1 MTSIL
6 ADNQYTLEQFKHRES
21 MGNIPELSNDII
33 EKINKLAKRVGAP
46 TYQKT
51 PVFKRSNQH
60 YQKKLK
66 KENISNEDWEAIRNF
81 KTTKLEKNVEGL
93 DAKIDEI
100 RSYLNKLT
108 DKNYEEMFDAIVTII
123 KEIVNENDNNTLE
136 IVGKH
141 IFEIGCLNKF
151 WSGLYAKLYKDLIEK
166 YPIMQEICVKN
177 FNSFENIFAT
187 INFAD
192 AQENYNLFCEYNK
205 ENEKRRALSE
215 FFIVCCGYDVI
226 DKIKMQ
232 DIIINFFEKI
242 EEYKNDSSK
251 VELIEEIISNLSIM
265 LAKGHGFLKHLD
277 KFNIIEE
284 KIDEYSSMV
293 SKKYSGFSQK
303 VIFKFM
309 DIQENPWKIN

>member
-1 MTSIL
+1 MASIL
-6 ADNQYTLEQFKHRES
+6 ADNQYTLEEFKKRES
-21 MGNIPELSNDII
+21 LGNIPELSSDTI
-33 EKINKLAKRVGAP
+33 EKINKLARRVGAP

-51 PVFKRSNQH
+51 PVFKRNQH

-93 DAKIDEI
+93 AAKIDTI

-108 DKNYEEMFDAIVTII
+108 DKNYDEMFESIVDII
-123 KEIVNENDNNTLE
+123 KEIVSENDNNTLE
-136 IVGKH
+136 TVGKH

-166 YPIMQEICVKN
+166 YPIMREICIKN
-177 FNSFENIFAT
+177 FNSFEDIFTT
-187 INFAD
+187 INFTD

-215 FFIVCCGYDVI
+215 FFIVCCGYDII
-226 DKIKMQ
+226 DKVKMQ

-242 EEYKNDSSK
+242 EEYKTDSTK
-251 VELIEEIISNLSIM
+251 IELIEEIVSNLSII
-265 LAKGHGFLKHLD
+265 LVKGHEFLRILD
-277 KFNIIEE
+277 KFHVIEE
-284 KIDEYSSMV
+284 KINEYSCMA
-293 SKKYSGFSQK
+293 SKKYPGFSQK
-303 VIFKFM
+303 AIFKFM
-309 DIQENPWKIN
+309 DIQESLED

>member
-1 MTSIL
+1 MASIL
-6 ADNQYTLEQFKHRES
+6 ADNQYTLEQFKTRES
-21 MGNIPELSNDII
+21 LGNIPELDKDVI

-46 TYQKT
+46 SYQKT
-51 PVFKRSNQH
+51 PVFKRSNNH

-93 DAKIDEI
+93 AAKIDTI

-108 DKNYEEMFDAIVTII
+108 DKNYSEMFDSIVDII
-123 KEIVNENDNNTLE
+123 KEIVSENDSNTLE
-136 IVGKH
+136 RVGKH

-166 YPIMQEICVKN
+166 YPVMREICVKN
-177 FNSFENIFAT
+177 FNSFEDIFTT
-187 INFAD
+187 INFAN

-205 ENEKRRALSE
+205 QNEKRRALSE
-215 FFIVCCGYDVI
+215 FFIVCCGYDII
-226 DKIKMQ
+226 DKVKMQ

-242 EEYKNDSSK
+242 EEYKTDSTK
-251 VELIEEIISNLSIM
+251 IELIEEIVSNLSIM
-265 LAKGHGFLKHLD
+265 LVKGHEFLRVLD
-277 KFNIIEE
+277 KFDVIEE

-293 SKKYSGFSQK
+293 SKKYPGFSQK

-309 DIQENPWKIN
+309 DIQEALED